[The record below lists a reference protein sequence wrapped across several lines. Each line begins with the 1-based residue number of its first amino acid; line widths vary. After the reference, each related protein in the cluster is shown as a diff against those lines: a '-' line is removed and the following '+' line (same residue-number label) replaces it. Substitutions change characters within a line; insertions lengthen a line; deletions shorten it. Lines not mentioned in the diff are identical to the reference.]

1 MLKLSDNPPPISP
14 PAVAVGDLTGRWW
27 IAHTK
32 ARTEKAFAWDLV
44 AAGVGYYLPMT
55 RRTTVSG
62 GRKRHVLK
70 PLFTS
75 YVFVCGEEA
84 ARYKALTTGRLC
96 AMLAVPDQPRLVDEL
111 SAVQRALA
119 GSPELDLYPFA
130 AVGRRCRVTAGPMMG
145 TVGVVVQ
152 RTNRATLVL
161 EVSILR
167 QGAAMEVDLSLI
179 EPVDDDAR
187 G

>member
-1 MLKLSDNPPPISP
+1 MLKLSDNPPPLSP
-14 PAVAVGDLTGRWW
+14 PAVAVGDLTGQWW

-32 ARTEKAFAWDLV
+32 SRSEKAFAWDLT
-44 AAGVGYYLPMT
+44 AAGVGYYLPMVRQT
-55 RRTTVSG
+55 IVSG

-75 YVFVCGEEA
+75 YVFLCGGDD

-96 AMLAVPDQPRLVDEL
+96 QVLPVPDQSRLVAEL
-111 SAVQRALA
+111 STVQRAMA

-130 AVGRRCRVTAGPMMG
+130 AEGRRCRVTAGPLMGLVG
-145 TVGVVVQ
+145 TVVR
-152 RTNRATLVL
+152 RTGRATLVL

-167 QGAAMEVDLSLI
+167 QGASLEVDLDLI
-179 EPVDDDAR
+179 EPVEER
-187 G
+187 